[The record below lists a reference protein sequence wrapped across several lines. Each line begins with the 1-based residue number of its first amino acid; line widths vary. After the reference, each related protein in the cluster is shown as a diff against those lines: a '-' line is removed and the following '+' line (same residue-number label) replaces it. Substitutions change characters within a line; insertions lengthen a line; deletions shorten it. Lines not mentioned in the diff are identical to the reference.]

1 MSQLV
6 VAMTTS
12 NGPISTQLI
21 NEKPDSSDEWYDL
34 AESMAR
40 RISHKFQIQAFVS
53 EHLND
58 CRREPMLLALTE
70 KLVVQKLL
78 PHFPLSSK

>member
-1 MSQLV
+1 LSQLV

-34 AESMAR
+34 AES
-40 RISHKFQIQAFVS
+40 ISHKFQIQAFVS

-58 CRREPMLLALTE
+58 CRLEPMLLALTE
-70 KLVVQKLL
+70 K
-78 PHFPLSSK
+78 